1 MQQGVDRFAWGLRGA
16 IAIRYLCILNRF
28 CPEYPHAY
36 RAIDHSPY
44 FVGRIVIRSGRLLFS
59 CSANTPGG
67 LGCGTA
73 STIVVR
79 DSHGS
84 MGEDGHRADPT
95 RYVPRNPADD
105 PLLDIRGVAVSAV
118 PQEESS
124 LLAVQ

>member
-1 MQQGVDRFAWGLRGA
+1 MQIEQWIVVLALLGGVLFGLA
-16 IAIRYLCILNRF
+16 AFFI
-28 CPEYPHAY
+28 
-36 RAIDHSPY
+36 
-44 FVGRIVIRSGRLLFS
+44 S

-73 STIVVR
+73 SSIALR

-95 RYVPRNPADD
+95 RYIRRNPADD
-105 PLLDIRGVAVSAV
+105 SLPDIRGVAVSAV

-124 LLAVQ
+124 LAVQ